1 MTGPRFLWLA
11 YVAAMSA
18 LSPTVVAAQYA
29 PYPYGYAPG
38 TIPYRAQPMYRE
50 DPGDLYYSPRA
61 RSRPQQVRPSRGDT
75 FLPSDADPDYS
86 TTGGSDEDVDFNET
100 TRTTIADPT
109 GQPAGTLTINTSRRK
124 LYLSLGDGRALEYGI
139 GVGRQGFAW
148 KGEARV
154 GRKAYW
160 PGWTPPREML
170 ARRPDLPSHMEGGLE
185 NPLGARALYLFQGNK
200 DTLFRI
206 HGTNEPDTIGKA
218 VSSGCIRMLNA
229 DVIDLYQRV
238 PKNARVIVV

>member
-1 MTGPRFLWLA
+1 MLSMTGPRFLWLA

-100 TRTTIADPT
+100 TRTKIADPT

-160 PGWTPPREML
+160 PGLRRARCSPAVPISPRIWKV
-170 ARRPDLPSHMEGGLE
+170 G
-185 NPLGARALYLFQGNK
+185 
-200 DTLFRI
+200 
-206 HGTNEPDTIGKA
+206 
-218 VSSGCIRMLNA
+218 
-229 DVIDLYQRV
+229 
-238 PKNARVIVV
+238 